1 LNAPVQVLVAD
12 DDDDIR
18 DTLRLLL
25 EDAGYFLVE
34 AGDGATTLDQLRGA
48 AQPMVVLLDLVM
60 PQPDGEAI
68 LRAVADDAA
77 LAGRHAYIVLTAG
90 SDRLVETVEP
100 LRSRLSLQIVRKP
113 FDIDDVLDGVAEAAR
128 HMAAPA

>member
-1 LNAPVQVLVAD
+1 MQVLVAD

-18 DTLRLLL
+18 ETLRLLL
-25 EDAGYFLVE
+25 EDAGYFLME
-34 AGDGATTLDQLRGA
+34 AGDGATTLDQLRSA

-77 LAGRHAYIVLTAG
+77 HVGRHAYIVLTAG
-90 SDRLVETVEP
+90 SDRLVETIEP
-100 LRSRLSLQIVRKP
+100 LRSRLSLQVIRKP
-113 FDIDDVLDGVAEAAR
+113 FDIDDVLEGVAEAAR